1 MYDVSTVRA
10 LPPSITYSNVLLC
23 FCDLAGYHLPSSKS
37 CTRNLCESCE
47 AARGHVSPS
56 RVRGPRR
63 GFENGHRLG
72 APVVV
77 LRSSGVLARCCA
89 RARRV
94 TPNGPLDG
102 PKTYKL
108 PADKGPLCLVPER
121 RAAQQNFWPAAC
133 GELQATA
140 KPRTVGRVSSG
151 HFARSLRRSRVR
163 AQYRAHGPRPQV
175 VAAGV

>member
-1 MYDVSTVRA
+1 MTS
-10 LPPSITYSNVLLC
+10 
-23 FCDLAGYHLPSSKS
+23 
-37 CTRNLCESCE
+37 ESG
-47 AARGHVSPS
+47 A
-56 RVRGPRR
+56 RR
-63 GFENGHRLG
+63 GFQNGHRVG

-163 AQYRAHGPRPQV
+163 AQYRARGPRPQV

>member
-1 MYDVSTVRA
+1 M
-10 LPPSITYSNVLLC
+10 
-23 FCDLAGYHLPSSKS
+23 
-37 CTRNLCESCE
+37 
-47 AARGHVSPS
+47 
-56 RVRGPRR
+56 
-63 GFENGHRLG
+63 
-72 APVVV
+72 V

-121 RAAQQNFWPAAC
+121 RAAQQNCWPAAC

-151 HFARSLRRSRVR
+151 QFARSLRRVPLRQHRDLQDRAPQLGARSQRSNAAAPGSLLSLFRV
-163 AQYRAHGPRPQV
+163 YFTSYKVSDECVHF
-175 VAAGV
+175 